1 MNRSVT
7 SIVIVVLLLGL
18 LFALDV
24 YATYRVFTLSH
35 PGANDFYSRW
45 KAAQVYW
52 VEGIDPYSDQA
63 TLAIQRGIYGRAA
76 GPDDDP
82 GLFAYPFY
90 TVFLLAPLV
99 WLPYAWVE
107 AIWLVILEFGLIGGV
122 LLYISLIRWNLPV
135 WLLALAALWAVVF
148 YHSART
154 ILLGQ
159 FAGLVFLWMV
169 ATLWALWRGYD
180 VAAGVLLALTTIKP
194 QMSILF
200 IPALLLWGLGQRRW
214 RFLGVFGATM
224 AFLLGASFILLPSWL
239 VQFVRQVTLYPS
251 YTAIGS
257 PVWIVTH
264 HYLPQLGL
272 GLSESII
279 TAAEVG
285 LSVLLLVYLLI
296 QWWRLH
302 YVEANSGAF
311 HWLIGLTLIVTNL
324 VVLRTATTNFVALY
338 IPLFFALKAA
348 TDRLPGR
355 YGLLASFYILST
367 IGLWVLFI
375 TTVEARFEH
384 PIMYLPLP
392 LGLFVAFVW
401 ARTALQESPTR
412 AGDRAIAA
420 R

>member
-1 MNRSVT
+1 MTRSVT
-7 SIVIVVLLLGL
+7 SVVIVILLLGL

-45 KAAQVYW
+45 KGAQVYW
-52 VEGIDPYSDQA
+52 TEGIDPYSDQA
-63 TLAIQRGIYGRAA
+63 TLAIQQGIYGRPA

-90 TVFLLAPLV
+90 TVFLLAPLA

-107 AIWLVILEFGLIGGV
+107 AIWLVILEFALIGGV
-122 LLYISLIRWNLPV
+122 LLYISLIRWRLPG
-135 WLLALAALWAVVF
+135 WLLVLTALWAVIF

-159 FAGLVFLWMV
+159 FAGLVFLCMV
-169 ATLWALWRGYD
+169 ATLWTLGRGYD
-180 VAAGVLLALTTIKP
+180 VAAGVLLSLTTVKP

-200 IPALLLWGLGQRRW
+200 IPALLVWGLGQRRW
-214 RFLGVFGATM
+214 RFLGAFGVAM
-224 AFLLGASFILLPSWL
+224 VLLLGASFILLPSWL
-239 VQFVRQVTLYPS
+239 IQFVRQVMLYPS

-257 PVWIVTH
+257 PVWVITH

-279 TAAEVG
+279 TIAEIG

-296 QWWRLH
+296 QWRRLP
-302 YVEANSGAF
+302 YVEVSSGAF

-348 TDRLPGR
+348 TDRLPGSHV
-355 YGLLASFYILST
+355 LLVLFQILSI
-367 IGLWVLFI
+367 IGLWALFL
-375 TTVEARFEH
+375 TTVQVKFEH
-384 PIMYLPLP
+384 PIVYLPLP
-392 LGLFVAFVW
+392 VGLFVAFVW
-401 ARTALQESPTR
+401 AKTALQESATGV
-412 AGDRAIAA
+412 GDVAIEV